1 MSNIPPL
8 PMTIPP
14 RPRRWVRILV
24 ALLIFVGGMVCGGG
38 LTIIGAVERIHHAI
52 HHPEEVPGRITH
64 YLKRRLDLSD
74 DQTQQVEQIIREH
87 QKNLQEI
94 RRGVQPRVEAEL
106 ELLRQDISQVL
117 TPEQRD
123 KWDDIFDDAVDRWMP
138 PPPPPASPPSTQP
151 S

>member
-8 PMTIPP
+8 PMTIPA
-14 RPRRWVRILV
+14 RPRRWVRVLV
-24 ALLIFVGGMVCGGG
+24 ALLIFIGGMVCGGG

-52 HHPEEVPGRITH
+52 HHPEEVPGRITR
-64 YLKRRLDLSD
+64 YLTRRLDLSD
-74 DQTQQVEQIIREH
+74 DQSHQIEQIIREH

-106 ELLRQDISQVL
+106 ELLRRDISRVL

-123 KWDDIFDDAVDRWMP
+123 KWDDIFDDALDRWMP
-138 PPPPPASPPSTQP
+138 PPPPASPPTTQP